1 MNEII
6 EKENKNIEG
15 MIYEISG
22 AQVMTAFDIA
32 NLYNCKNGTKEINQ
46 AVKNNPAKFPKR
58 FSWIL
63 NEEETKELL
72 VKNFDQKIETR
83 GGKLKNIRVFTE
95 QGVAMLATI
104 IHSNEAIETSIK
116 IMDAFVAMRHY
127 IIENKDI
134 YQSLNNINNKLLEHD
149 KKFDYLF
156 SIFDKKEQLFLKGE
170 IYDSFS
176 NFINIFKQSEKE
188 LIIIDPYADVS
199 LLDIV
204 KKYKCKIT
212 IITKNNDRL
221 SNIEIEKY
229 NEQYHNLT
237 VIRNNDFHDRYF
249 IIDNKKIYQSGTS
262 INNAGDKT
270 FSINLLEDKFV
281 KETIL
286 NEVNRICKTS

>member
-46 AVKNNPAKFPKR
+46 AVKNNPTKFPKR

>member
-1 MNEII
+1 MNDVLVQE
-6 EKENKNIEG
+6 ENKIEDL
-15 MIYEISG
+15 IYEIRG
-22 AQVMTAFDIA
+22 KQVMLDSDLAR
-32 NLYNCKNGTKEINQ
+32 LYQCKNGTKEINQ

-212 IITKNNDRL
+212 IRTKNNDRL